1 MNTKS
6 HITHFLSHPSLKTI
20 EQSKQYLI
28 SLRDTLID
36 GFTLTESRSLWFSL
50 LLYKFRHEQETPD
63 ELWQSARTFILDTLR
78 ENQSDSAKKFLDT
91 FNEWKK
97 EDFKSFINEVVGY
110 YLQVIHLKQ
119 TIEET
124 KEEAT
129 IHEWKDSYQTLIM
142 KIRNAA
148 ERMGF
153 LPTLD
158 EKVREVEQFRNSI
171 VQDMMRRAYWDML
184 ENDVRQL
191 QYATVICQLTE
202 LKDLIKEIVPVQY
215 HSDLHDKI
223 DIDYVRQRIETH
235 TLDQEYLVGL
245 CRWVM
250 DSMKEWDSASARP
263 LYEREIETW
272 EKAIGTL
279 EWSTFIRFSLEL
291 CTVLALDAKTRI
303 SIWKSI
309 LRE

>member
-6 HITHFLSHPSLKTI
+6 HMIHFLSHSSLKTI
-20 EQSKQYLI
+20 EKSKQYLV
-28 SLRDTLID
+28 SLRDTVID
-36 GFTLTESRSLWFSL
+36 EFTLTESRSLWFSL

-63 ELWQSARTFILDTLR
+63 DLWQSARLFILDTLR
-78 ENQSDSAKKFLDT
+78 DHNSDSAKKFLDV

-97 EDFKSFINEVVGY
+97 ADFKSFINEVVGY

-124 KEEAT
+124 KEEST
-129 IHEWKDSYQTLIM
+129 INEWKDSYQHLIN

-148 ERMGF
+148 EKMGF
-153 LPTLD
+153 LSILD
-158 EKVREVEQFRNSI
+158 EKVQEVEQFRNSI

-184 ENDVRQL
+184 ENDVRHQ

-202 LKDLIKEIVPVQY
+202 LKDLIKEIIPTC
-215 HSDLHDKI
+215 HHTDLHDKF
-223 DIDYVRQRIETH
+223 DIDYVCQRIETH
-235 TLDQEYLVGL
+235 TLDQDYIVGL

-250 DSMKEWDSASARP
+250 DSMKEWDSASSRP
-263 LYEREIETW
+263 LYEREIELW
-272 EKAIGTL
+272 ENTIGSL
-279 EWSTFIRFSLEL
+279 EWATFIRFSLEL

-309 LRE
+309 LKE